1 MSLNTCIF
9 MGRLT
14 AAPEV
19 KKTNSDVSYAKFTVA
34 VERNYKQGDT
44 KIADFIPM
52 VAWRGT
58 ADFIGKFFRKGD
70 MIAVDGS
77 LQSEKYT
84 DKDGNNRTAF
94 SVQVNNVAFCGG
106 KNEAKPKENETD
118 SVDTDDEYPFG

>member
-14 AAPEV
+14 ADPEV

-94 SVQVNNVAFCGG
+94 SVLVNNVAFCGG